1 MPKTRRANNRRELLL
16 DAAES
21 VAVRFGA
28 AHLTLDA
35 VAKKARIAKGGLL
48 YHFPN
53 KEALL
58 HALVQRAHQRY
69 GQLLEQALADPASRG
84 DFALAHIRSL
94 TVAEDS
100 LRQVATIIITVA
112 ATYPG
117 LLRPLRDGLTHRYAR
132 ILGPRHDGSRAIIAM
147 LAINGLLLMEHL
159 GVGPLSPKNRK
170 QIIRQ
175 LQTLVEETKPA
186 KS

>member
-1 MPKTRRANNRRELLL
+1 MPKSRRANNRRELLL

-21 VAVRFGA
+21 VAVRLGA

-35 VAKKARIAKGGLL
+35 VARKARIAKGGLL
-48 YHFPN
+48 YHFPG

-58 HALVQRAHQRY
+58 QALVQRALQRY
-69 GQLLEQALADPASRG
+69 GLVLQQALTDPTTRG

-94 TVAEDS
+94 AAAEEN

-112 ATYPG
+112 ATYPD
-117 LLRPLRDGLTHRYAR
+117 LLRPLRESMLHRYAK
-132 ILGPRHDGSRAIIAM
+132 ILGPRHEGSRAIIAM

-159 GVGPLSPKNRK
+159 GVGPLSPKNRA

-175 LQTLVEETKPA
+175 LQTLIEDGEMTRG
-186 KS
+186 